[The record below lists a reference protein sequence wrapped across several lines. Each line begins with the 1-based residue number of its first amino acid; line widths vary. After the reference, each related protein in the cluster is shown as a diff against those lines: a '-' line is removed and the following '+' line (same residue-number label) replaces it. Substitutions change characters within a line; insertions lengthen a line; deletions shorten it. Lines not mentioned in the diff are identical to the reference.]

1 MKEYID
7 REALIKHLE
16 EEAEEC
22 SDDPYL
28 EPVSYGARLGI
39 HGALSFAKTLPTADV
54 VEVVRCKDCR
64 FWDEFFTDPITSYQ
78 YGFCNNDKWRDV
90 EGWEQETTGQ
100 DFCSYGERKGHE

>member
-39 HGALSFAKTLPTADV
+39 HGAVSFAKTLPAADV
-54 VEVVRCKDCR
+54 VEVVRCKDCKHLM
-64 FWDEFFTDPITSYQ
+64 FSDC
-78 YGFCNNDKWRDV
+78 YGECSKAYLGIVSPW
-90 EGWEQETTGQ
+90 
-100 DFCSYGERKGHE
+100 DFCSYGERKEQE

>member
-39 HGALSFAKTLPTADV
+39 NGALSFAKTLPAADV
-54 VEVVRCKDCR
+54 VEVKHGYWIENEDDFWVMCSECGTE
-64 FWDEFFTDPITSYQ
+64 FWDDQGSIVNTYRYCPYCGAKMD
-78 YGFCNNDKWRDV
+78 
-90 EGWEQETTGQ
+90 
-100 DFCSYGERKGHE
+100 GERKEQK